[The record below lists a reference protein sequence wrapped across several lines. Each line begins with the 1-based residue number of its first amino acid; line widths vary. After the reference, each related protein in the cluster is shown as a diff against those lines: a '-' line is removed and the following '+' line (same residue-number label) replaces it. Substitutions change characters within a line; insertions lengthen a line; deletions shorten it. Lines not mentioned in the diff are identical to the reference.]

1 MKINIVER
9 EGYSNRIMNWKIYV
23 RKDLTVAKASEY
35 YYEFIEENSFRP
47 VSELVLPEDGE
58 LLKEA
63 VAAELFA
70 PLELMTVL
78 SNLKDS
84 TRNVYLRMEQS
95 EQTEDGIPL
104 YQITLSDLHDLEN
117 RTVQLEQ
124 SILKYRH
131 FMTLEDVYYFEYLID
146 SDHITVYKYVN
157 ERAMN
162 QFEGPLKI

>member
-63 VAAELFA
+63 VAADSFT

-157 ERAMN
+157 ERSMN
-162 QFEGPLKI
+162 

>member
-63 VAAELFA
+63 VAAELLA
-70 PLELMTVL
+70 PLELMTV
-78 SNLKDS
+78 
-84 TRNVYLRMEQS
+84 
-95 EQTEDGIPL
+95 
-104 YQITLSDLHDLEN
+104 
-117 RTVQLEQ
+117 
-124 SILKYRH
+124 
-131 FMTLEDVYYFEYLID
+131 
-146 SDHITVYKYVN
+146 
-157 ERAMN
+157 ERAIS
-162 QFEGPLKI
+162 KIVPGMCICVWNRVNRQRTEFLCIRSHYRICMIWRIERYSWNRAF